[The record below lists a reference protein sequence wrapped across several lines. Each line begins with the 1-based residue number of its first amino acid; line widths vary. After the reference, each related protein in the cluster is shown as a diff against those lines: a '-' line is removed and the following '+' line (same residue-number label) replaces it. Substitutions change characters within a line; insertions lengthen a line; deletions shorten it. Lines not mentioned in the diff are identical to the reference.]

1 MTMSA
6 SNSIRNFVAT
16 VLRVALL
23 TFVVSTVPMVAVG
36 QTKATDHDHQSS
48 TLVQMVRKATEQY
61 KDVNNATQAGYA
73 QLLGCMDGT
82 DHGSMG
88 IHYLNSDL
96 NNGTIDVN
104 HPQALMYEPFN
115 GKLQLTGA
123 EYIVDAATWLAT
135 NANPPVL
142 DNQSFLYVPAP
153 NRFNIPP
160 FFELHVWA
168 WKDNPQGAF
177 VDWNNAVNCNHQ

>member
-23 TFVVSTVPMVAVG
+23 TSVVSTVPMVAVG
-36 QTKATDHDHQSS
+36 QTKTPDHDHQSS

-142 DNQSFLYVPAP
+142 ENQSFLYVPAP